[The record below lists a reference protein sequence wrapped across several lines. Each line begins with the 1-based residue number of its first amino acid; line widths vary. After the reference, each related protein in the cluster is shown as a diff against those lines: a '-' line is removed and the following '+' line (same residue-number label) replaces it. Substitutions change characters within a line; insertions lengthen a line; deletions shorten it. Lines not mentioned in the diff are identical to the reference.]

1 MASSSFS
8 SSSSSIQPKH
18 QVFLSFRGEDTRL
31 SFTSFLLQALKDKGM
46 SVFFDEEKLE
56 MGDELSQALL
66 TAIAESQIAIVI
78 LSEQYASSSW
88 CLRELFEI
96 MVRSTK
102 GLLLIVPIFYH
113 IDPSHVR
120 KIGGSFKKSFDEH
133 RRKKRPARDMQRWK
147 DAFAKV
153 GELKG
158 CHIKGGQSDRSEASY
173 IKTIV
178 EDVIK
183 KLNSK
188 SSIASEEL
196 VGVDDQKER
205 ILKLIHQNDTRVVG
219 ICGMGGIGKTTLA
232 KAVYKEVSPQFTDH
246 LILLNVREKYQKQ
259 GMEDVVKDFLCRV
272 LNQDASI
279 DIPLSD
285 VIIDRLLNKRAF
297 VVLDDVSDSDQIE
310 DLGVQHLGP
319 GSKIIVTSRD
329 QQVLRN
335 TDAKIHSLASLNKD
349 DSLKL
354 ISKFAFKQDH
364 PTADFQDVL
373 VKLANCARGLPLAL
387 KVLGSSIYQKPKE
400 DWESLIVRLREYPE
414 RRVFNTL
421 KISYDGLDR
430 LERNVFLDIAC
441 FFKGY
446 DREDAINMLDCC
458 YNKSA
463 RSAITKLVDKCLLE
477 ISRDYFDSNDT
488 LSMHDLLQEMGW
500 EIICQESED
509 PRKRSRLWR
518 LEDIRLLEDDK
529 VTDSVKAVFFDSDE
543 CRHNFE
549 IQLCP
554 AAFEKMTNLRFIKFC
569 NFRQSGMASM
579 VLKEEMKFF
588 SDELRFLHWD
598 SYPLKSLPSNFNPKN
613 LVELRLAYSKIESL
627 WSGDKVFLFKA
638 FMHSKIIS
646 LCSLTTFSFFKLLE

>member
-529 VTDSVKAVFFDSDE
+529 VQTFFFFRVNKYKYLCVYLPVK
-543 CRHNFE
+543 
-549 IQLCP
+549 
-554 AAFEKMTNLRFIKFC
+554 FIIRYF
-569 NFRQSGMASM
+569 
-579 VLKEEMKFF
+579 
-588 SDELRFLHWD
+588 
-598 SYPLKSLPSNFNPKN
+598 Y
-613 LVELRLAYSKIESL
+613 
-627 WSGDKVFLFKA
+627 
-638 FMHSKIIS
+638 
-646 LCSLTTFSFFKLLE
+646 